1 MIYIVTIVSAT
12 SLAWHQHRYF
22 YSGRAR
28 SDNCHTKRSNCCRK
42 HGIGCVYLSS
52 IQNDIRPLIQIL
64 KLPKLTFPLVAMQI
78 GIPAQMPERKS
89 RLPLVTCSFEQHHY
103 QNLFTVADFAEYNKI
118 VQTYYG
124 VRDSNQRI
132 DSFTTQI
139 ASNLSNTHYKRGN
152 ILDIIHKQDFC
163 AL

>member
-1 MIYIVTIVSAT
+1 
-12 SLAWHQHRYF
+12 
-22 YSGRAR
+22 
-28 SDNCHTKRSNCCRK
+28 
-42 HGIGCVYLSS
+42 
-52 IQNDIRPLIQIL
+52 
-64 KLPKLTFPLVAMQI
+64 MQI
-78 GIPAQMPERKS
+78 GIPAQMPERKPCLS
-89 RLPLVTCSFEQHHY
+89 LATCSFEQHHY

-139 ASNLSNTHYKRGN
+139 ASNLSNTHYKRSN

>member
-1 MIYIVTIVSAT
+1 
-12 SLAWHQHRYF
+12 
-22 YSGRAR
+22 
-28 SDNCHTKRSNCCRK
+28 
-42 HGIGCVYLSS
+42 
-52 IQNDIRPLIQIL
+52 
-64 KLPKLTFPLVAMQI
+64 MQI
-78 GIPAQMPERKS
+78 GIPAQMPERKL
-89 RLPLVTCSFEQHHY
+89 RLPLVTCSFEYHY
-103 QNLFTVADFAEYNKI
+103 QNLFAVADFAEYDKF

-124 VRDSNQRI
+124 VRDSNQHI